1 MKAGERYMVPI
12 VSVVGKSGA
21 GKTYVMGK
29 MIAEL
34 KRRGYRVAAVKHSA
48 HRVDLDLEGKD
59 SWAHAQAGSDA
70 VAISSPHRFAL
81 MADVDH
87 DNSLAELSRLIGP
100 DFDIILA
107 EGFKQDKV
115 AKIEVH
121 RGKTGAG
128 LLCGRDE
135 LLAVVSDEPLEAGV
149 PRYSPEDAR
158 GIVDLIEEKYLKKA
172 ESESVSLYVDGR
184 HVPLNDFVRRIFGN
198 VLFGLVS
205 TLKGVSEAS
214 AIDIA
219 IRRKDKR

>member
-1 MKAGERYMVPI
+1 MVPI
-12 VSVVGKSGA
+12 VSVVGRSGA

-48 HRVDLDLEGKD
+48 HSVDLDLEGKD

-70 VAISSPHRFAL
+70 VVISSPHRFAL
-81 MADVDH
+81 IADVDH
-87 DNSLAELSRLIGP
+87 DSSLADLSRFIGP

-128 LLCGRDE
+128 LLCGPGE
-135 LLAVVSDEPLEAGV
+135 LLAVVSDEPLEAGI
-149 PRYSPEDAR
+149 PRYTPEDAR
-158 GIVDLIEEKYLKKA
+158 GIVDLIEEKYLNKV
-172 ESESVSLYVDGR
+172 ESETVSLYVDGR
-184 HVPLNDFVRRIFGN
+184 HVPLNDFVRRLFAN

-205 TLKGVSEAS
+205 TLKGISEAG

-219 IRRKDKR
+219 IRRKGKR